1 MKDTNTFAL
10 QTFYIQMEIQMKRFL
25 SYLVALTVLS
35 FGIVGCKSKK
45 TENQSEIP
53 KPVEIKPIK
62 VLIQYSDKS
71 DCAADGF
78 LFLANIHLTEVKWAT
93 EQPDLVKGLSL
104 ESTNGLT
111 LVEEYMDDEE
121 KSKKNKQKE
130 KSETS
135 KSNPKDFDFLIKHT
149 VEYKEHTKKSLND
162 PLRITAKE
170 TWTVEKI
177 SDPNIKTTQTV
188 TYILD
193 GGNKMDAMEKI
204 AEEQITKVI
213 IPSLAPLL
221 KEIRAFIESN
231 SRK

>member
-1 MKDTNTFAL
+1 
-10 QTFYIQMEIQMKRFL
+10 MKRFL

-35 FGIVGCKSKK
+35 FGIVGCKSEKII
-45 TENQSEIP
+45 TQSNTNAPVEQ
-53 KPVEIKPIK
+53 KPVN
-62 VLIQYSDKS
+62 VLIRETESSK
-71 DCAADGF
+71 CAADGLFF
-78 LFLANIHLTEVKWAT
+78 LVIIDAT
-93 EQPDLVKGLSL
+93 EKMWTKEKPELAIGLSL
-104 ESTNGLT
+104 SSENGLT
-111 LVEEYMDDEE
+111 VVQESMDKDDTSKVE
-121 KSKKNKQKE
+121 KGKE
-130 KSETS
+130 KTEIQ
-135 KSNPKDFDFLIKHT
+135 KNLKDFDFFITKN
-149 VEYKEHTKKSLND
+149 VEYTEHTKKSLND
-162 PLRITAKE
+162 PLKITVKE
-170 TWTVEKI
+170 SWTIEKV